1 MSVQPL
7 STPHTRVEPVA
18 ETLHGTQ
25 IIDLYRWLE
34 DGSSPEVQQW
44 VAAQN
49 AYTEQVLAA
58 APGRDRL
65 RTRQE
70 AAQAVGLIA
79 APRLR
84 AGRVFYQQREGS
96 QNQPILY
103 VRDTLDAPSRVLID
117 PNTLRD
123 DGTAALDWWYPSQ
136 DGTLLAYG
144 VSEAGDE
151 KSTLRVLD
159 VATGAHLADTIPHT
173 RYCSVAWLADRSGF
187 FYTRYPTPGTV
198 EPSAENYSQH
208 VFFHQLGVDWAAD
221 PLVFGAGRNPQEML
235 WLSISRDGRFLLVI
249 ASHGWNKTEVY
260 LLDAASPQTIVPVVE
275 GVDASFSAE
284 IVGDELYIL
293 TNQDA
298 PNYQLFKTPLAQPQ
312 REHWQLIVAESA
324 DVLQGFLHTGGKLL
338 LTYLHNAASRLVV
351 ATTEGQIEREIAL
364 PTLGTIEGAAGDPD
378 DDSALLVFASFFVPP
393 TLYRYAVSSSQLS
406 VLAQVAAASDTTA
419 YEVRQVWYTSRDGTR
434 VSMFLMHRHD
444 LERNGD
450 QPTVL
455 YGYGGFNVSLT
466 PYLWRSLP
474 VWLAAGGVLAIPNL
488 RGGGEYGEAWHQA
501 GMLGN
506 KQHVFDD
513 FIAAA
518 EWLIAERYTSPQR
531 LAIMGGS
538 NGGLLVGAALTQ
550 RPDLFRAVVCRVPL
564 LDMLRYH
571 QFLIARLW
579 IPEYGSADDPEQF
592 AWLRDYSPYHRV
604 TPGTAYPAVLFTTA
618 EADSRVDPL
627 HARKMAA
634 LLQASTGGDA
644 PILLRI
650 DTRAGHGVGKPLT
663 KIIDEETDIW
673 SFIGAQLGVTW

>member
-1 MSVQPL
+1 MSLQPV
-7 STPHTRVEPVA
+7 SAPPTRVDPVA
-18 ETLHGTQ
+18 ETLHGTE
-25 IIDLYRWLE
+25 IIDPYRWLE

-49 AYTEQVLAA
+49 AHTEQVLAA

-65 RTRQE
+65 RTRQ
-70 AAQAVGLIA
+70 ATAQAVGLLA
-79 APRLR
+79 TPRLR
-84 AGRVFYQQREGS
+84 SGRVFYQQREGS
-96 QNQPILY
+96 QNQSILY
-103 VRDTLDAPSRVLID
+103 VRDTLDASPRVLLD

-136 DGTLLAYG
+136 DGALLAYG

-159 VATGAHLADTIPHT
+159 VATGQHLPDTIPHT
-173 RYCSVAWLADRSGF
+173 RYGSVAWLADRSGF

-198 EPSAENYSQH
+198 KPGAENYSQH
-208 VFFHQLGVDWAAD
+208 VFFHQLGADWTAD
-221 PLVFGAGRNPQEML
+221 RLIFGAGRNPEEML
-235 WLSISRDGRFLLVI
+235 ALSISRDGRFLLVL

-260 LLDAASPQTIVPVVE
+260 LLDTSAPQTIVPVVE
-275 GVDASFSAE
+275 GVDANFEAR
-284 IVGDELYIL
+284 IVGDELYLL

-298 PNYQLFKTPLAQPQ
+298 PNYQLFKTLVAQPQ
-312 REHWQLIVAESA
+312 REHWQLIVAESG
-324 DVLQGFLHTGGKLL
+324 DVLQDFQHAGGKLL
-338 LTYLHNAASRLVV
+338 LVYLHRAASRVMV
-351 ATTEGQIEREIAL
+351 ATTDGQVEREIAL
-364 PTLGTIEGAAGDPD
+364 PTLGTVESTAGEFDKED
-378 DDSALLVFASFFVPP
+378 ALLVFASFFVPP
-393 TLYRYAVSSSQLS
+393 TLYRYAVSSGELT
-406 VLAQVAAASDTTA
+406 VLAGVAAASDTSA

-434 VSMFLMHRHD
+434 VSMFLMHRRD
-444 LERNGD
+444 VERNGE

-474 VWLAAGGVLAIPNL
+474 VWLQAGGVLAIPNL

-518 EWLIAERYTSPQR
+518 EWLIAEGYTSPQR

-592 AWLRDYSPYHRV
+592 RWLHAYSPYHRV
-604 TPGTAYPAVLFTTA
+604 TPETAYPAVLFTTA
-618 EADSRVDPL
+618 ESDSRVDPL

-634 LLQASTGGDA
+634 LLQASTVGDA

>member
-1 MSVQPL
+1 MSVK
-7 STPHTRVEPVA
+7 SAGVPHTRAEPVV
-18 ETLHGTQ
+18 ETLHGTE
-25 IIDLYRWLE
+25 IVDPYRWLE
-34 DGSSPEVQQW
+34 DGASSEVQQW

-65 RTRQE
+65 RARQ
-70 AAQAVGLIA
+70 ATAQAVGLIA
-79 APRLR
+79 TPKLR
-84 AGRVFYQQREGS
+84 AGRVFYQQRDGA
-96 QNQPILY
+96 QNQSILY
-103 VRDTLDAPSRVLID
+103 VRDTLDATPRVLID
-117 PNTLRD
+117 PNMLRD

-136 DGTLLAYG
+136 DGALLAYG

-159 VATGAHLADTIPHT
+159 VATGAHLPDSIPHT
-173 RYCSVAWLADRSGF
+173 RYASLAWLPDRSGF

-198 EPSAENYSQH
+198 EPGAENYSQH
-208 VFFHQLGVDWAAD
+208 VFFHRLGADWTAD
-221 PLVFGAGRNPQEML
+221 PLIFGAGRNPEEMI
-235 WLSISRDGRFLLVI
+235 WLSISRDGRWLLVS
-249 ASHGWNKTEVY
+249 ASHGWNKTEIY
-260 LLDAASPQTIVPVVE
+260 LLDTATPETLLPVVE
-275 GVDASFSAE
+275 GIDASFSVE
-284 IVGDELYIL
+284 VVGDELYIL

-298 PNYQLFKTPLAQPQ
+298 PNYHLFKTPIAQPQ
-312 REHWQLIVAESA
+312 REHWRQIVAESG
-324 DVLQGFLHTGGKLL
+324 DVLQDFQHAGGKLL
-338 LTYLHNAASRLVV
+338 LVYLHNAASRVV
-351 ATTEGQIEREIAL
+351 VVTTEGQVEREIAL
-364 PTLGTIEGAAGDPD
+364 PTLGTIESTAGESDSD
-378 DDSALLVFASFFVPP
+378 DALLVFASFFVPP
-393 TLYRYAVSSSQLS
+393 TLYRYAVASGDLT
-406 VLAQVAAASDTTA
+406 VLAEVAAASDTTA
-419 YEVRQVWYTSRDGTR
+419 YELRQVWYPSRDGTQ
-434 VSMFLMHRHD
+434 VSMFVMHRRD
-444 LERNGD
+444 LVLNGD
-450 QPTVL
+450 HPTVL
-455 YGYGGFNVSLT
+455 YGYGGFNISLT

-474 VWLAAGGVLAIPNL
+474 VWLQAGGVVAIPHL

-518 EWLIAERYTSPQR
+518 EWLIAAGYTSAQR
-531 LAIMGGS
+531 LAIIGRS

-550 RPDLFRAVVCRVPL
+550 RPDLFRAVVCGVPL

-592 AWLRDYSPYHRV
+592 RWLQAYSPYHHV
-604 TPGTAYPAVLFTTA
+604 TPGTRYPAVLLTTA
-618 EADSRVDPL
+618 ESDSRVDPL

-663 KIIDEETDIW
+663 KIIDEETDTW
-673 SFIGAQLGVTW
+673 SFIGAQLDVAW